1 MSTNTWRRFLGLLLP
16 LASLLGMFCMPASAG
31 GSRHPYF
38 NDRGTLSWHHSLT
51 SAQNAARRS
60 NKVVF
65 IEYGRKKCTN
75 CRKLAQDV
83 LPHRDIRGR
92 LANTAVG
99 LAAECDTPERAVW
112 QLFRTHMPKGRMLPF
127 AAFVTADG
135 QWITGWYGRKSVREV
150 SAYLAS
156 AERFVR
162 TMRRAPSARRSA
174 SRSASRSAPR
184 SAPRPTAR
192 RVAKAPT
199 APRSVKRKVIAQKPE
214 IREVPAPAPRSTSKS
229 AVRRDPCADAS
240 DESCP
245 GGNCKP
251 PSFDLPC
258 LPNPFKLLAGGCK
271 PACKPV
277 CPPASPPRCPP
288 TKGQVVAKTNGY
300 GGFPPPKPRIDAPRK
315 LLAGGSPDGEPTRGT
330 DNTIPPPAAPA
341 VPPTAA
347 AAAGIALP
355 PAVLP
360 PAVLPPAALRTVP
373 LAPTGALPTS
383 RDIGSPD
390 GQGSP
395 DGKPAVR
402 SAEELRVAER
412 RAKIAAL
419 RGDWAAVLQLT
430 RGSTK
435 AQKGL
440 HALNLQ
446 AHRWAHDRL
455 AYAVR
460 AVKDGQF
467 VAARNAVAEV
477 KLAMRGEAEAVDAAR
492 GGEAIELMR
501 DLDFLAAKSP
511 VRRTVRK
518 TAFEKM
524 RGTRWAPLF
533 SESQPAGAA
542 LSSR

>member
-16 LASLLGMFCMPASAG
+16 LASLLGIFCMPASAD

-51 SAQNAARRS
+51 SAQNAARRT

-83 LPHRDIRGR
+83 LPHRDLRSR

-99 LAAECDTPERAVW
+99 LAAECDKPERAVW

-135 QWITGWYGRKSVREV
+135 QWITGWYGHKSVREV

-156 AERFVR
+156 AERIVR
-162 TMRRAPSARRSA
+162 TLRRAPAARR
-174 SRSASRSAPR
+174 
-184 SAPRPTAR
+184 TAR
-192 RVAKAPT
+192 KTTRGTTPKRSPSVRRAAKAPT
-199 APRSVKRKVIAQKPE
+199 APPPRKRRVIAKKPE
-214 IREVPAPAPRSTSKS
+214 IREVPAPAPRNTAKR
-229 AVRRDPCADAS
+229 AVQRDPCADAS
-240 DESCP
+240 DDCCP

-271 PACKPV
+271 PACPPPSPQK
-277 CPPASPPRCPP
+277 CPPAQG
-288 TKGQVVAKTNGY
+288 KVIAKTDGY

-315 LLAGGSPDGEPTRGT
+315 LLANGSPDGEPAHGT
-330 DNTIPPPAAPA
+330 DNKVPPPAAPA

-347 AAAGIALP
+347 AAAGAALP
-355 PAVLP
+355 MPAV
-360 PAVLPPAALRTVP
+360 RRVP
-373 LAPTGALPTS
+373 LAPSGALPSS
-383 RDIGSPD
+383 RDLGA
-390 GQGSP
+390 
-395 DGKPAVR
+395 PAVR

-412 RAKIAAL
+412 RAKIAAV

-440 HALNLQ
+440 HALNLR

-460 AVKDGQF
+460 AVRDGQF
-467 VAARNAVAEV
+467 VLARNAVSEV

-492 GGEAIELMR
+492 GSEAIELMR